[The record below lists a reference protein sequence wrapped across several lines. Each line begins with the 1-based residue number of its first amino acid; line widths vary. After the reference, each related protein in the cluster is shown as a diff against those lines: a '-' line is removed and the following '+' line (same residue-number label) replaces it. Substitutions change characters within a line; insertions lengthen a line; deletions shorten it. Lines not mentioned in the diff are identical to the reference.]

1 MKNRAFVRNII
12 LIAFIAAI
20 ITGIAFAALKSN
32 LPPGRNTDEIKQFL
46 SDYGIITTGEG
57 AVKNIVIPDVFG
69 EVYENYN
76 ALQKEQGFDLYAYKG
91 REAVSYTFPVVSVKG
106 KIAENTDAH
115 VIVCDGYIIGGDIA
129 SRALAGEMK
138 GIR

>member
-1 MKNRAFVRNII
+1 MKKRTFPQKIV
-12 LIAFIAAI
+12 LIAFIAAVF
-20 ITGIAFAALKSN
+20 TGIAVALLKGS
-32 LPPGRNTDEIKQFL
+32 LPTGRDISEIKAFL
-46 SDYGIITTGEG
+46 SDYGIITTGNEE
-57 AVKNIVIPDVFG
+57 VKNIVIPEVFG

-76 ALQKEQGFDLYAYKG
+76 ALQKEQGFDLSAYRG

-106 KIAENTDAH
+106 EIAENTDAH

-129 SRALAGEMK
+129 SRALGGEMK

>member
-1 MKNRAFVRNII
+1 MKKRTFPQKIV
-12 LIAFIAAI
+12 LIAFIAAV
-20 ITGIAFAALKSN
+20 ITGIAVALLKGS
-32 LPPGRNTDEIKQFL
+32 LPTGRDISEIKAFL
-46 SDYGIITTGEG
+46 SDYGIITTGNEE
-57 AVKNIVIPDVFG
+57 VKNIVIPEVFG

-76 ALQKEQGFDLYAYKG
+76 ALQKEQGFDLSAYRG

-106 KIAENTDAH
+106 EIAENTDAH

-129 SRALAGEMK
+129 SRALGGEMK

>member
-1 MKNRAFVRNII
+1 MKKRTFPQKIV
-12 LIAFIAAI
+12 LIAFIAAV
-20 ITGIAFAALKSN
+20 ITGIAVALFKGS
-32 LPPGRNTDEIKQFL
+32 LPTGRDISEIKAFL
-46 SDYGIITTGEG
+46 SNYGIITTGNEE
-57 AVKNIVIPDVFG
+57 VKNIVIPEVFG

-76 ALQKEQGFDLYAYKG
+76 ALQKEQGFDLSAYRG

-106 KIAENTDAH
+106 EIAENTDAH

-129 SRALAGEMK
+129 SRALGGEMK

>member
-1 MKNRAFVRNII
+1 MKNKAFIRNII

-20 ITGIAFAALKSN
+20 ITGIAFAILKN
-32 LPPGRNTDEIKQFL
+32 DLPSGRNTTEIKQFL

-57 AVKNIVIPDVFG
+57 EAKNIVIPEIFG

-76 ALQKEQGFDLYAYKG
+76 TLQKEQGFDLNAYKG
-91 REAVSYTFPVVSVKG
+91 REAVSYTFPVVSIKG

-115 VIVCDGYIIGGDIA
+115 VIVCDGCIIGGDVA
-129 SRALAGEMK
+129 SRALGGGMT